1 MERGG
6 CDWQLDFTIRN
17 DLRLLPSSLGIPIN
31 GKHMVRIVLTKDI
44 ILGIR
49 WLIFLDLSFVNFDV
63 FRVKGSKLDHIR
75 GFKGILR
82 LYFL

>member
-17 DLRLLPSSLGIPIN
+17 DLRLLPSCLGIPID

-44 ILGIR
+44 LLGIR
-49 WLIFLDLSFVNFDV
+49 WFILLDLSFVNFDV
-63 FRVKGSKLDHIR
+63 FC
-75 GFKGILR
+75 
-82 LYFL
+82 LYYSISIIS